1 MHYFKELEDRIH
13 FMVLEVTSQLE
24 NTLKIIMDPKSK
36 LADRVKA
43 KDDHIDNYKA
53 VIENMCFSHI
63 HGGETLHKQRIDFI
77 RAVNIISNNLE
88 RLSDYCVNTVGQ
100 LGYLEDQAILRD
112 YEFKPYFQQMLPC
125 LEIIDQALFKK
136 DLSLALKI
144 CKSEFIIDKLYKKDF
159 DTIINELNQ
168 DKNKHDLV
176 TCLFIFRYL
185 ERMGDSLLN
194 IGEAIIF
201 SVFGEKLKIHQY
213 QALKDSLNSIDRDI
227 HIDQVDFESIWESRS
242 GCRIGKIIDPTL
254 HDGKG
259 VLFKEGKLA
268 KIARE
273 RENIETWHEIFSS
286 LVPRVFSY
294 NQGKA
299 NASMLLEFL
308 QGCSFQETMTLE
320 DREIQ
325 ENAFFLLKETLSL
338 VWEKTMRQEPVNAG
352 FMSQLSSRVDDV
364 LMIHPKF
371 DFSQAE
377 LDTRGTSPL
386 NTFIEKLSA
395 VEDSLEAPFSVFIH
409 GDFNSNNII
418 YNQKEQ
424 QIYFIDLHRSSYND
438 YVQDISV
445 FLVSNVRQP
454 DFDPVVRTNINRLN
468 QNMFEFV
475 LNFARQNNDETFK
488 ARLALGLIR
497 SFYTSTR
504 FVLDRE
510 FARSMYQ
517 RAIFLAEK
525 LMAHQGRPWKEFDF
539 CTSIF
544 KDRDEAQKWNS
555 SKSRLHPD
563 RANRSS
569 SC

>member
-1 MHYFKELEDRIH
+1 MHYFKELEEKIH

-24 NTLKIIMDPKSK
+24 NTLKIIMDPQSK

-63 HGGETLHKQRIDFI
+63 HGHETLHKQRIDFI
-77 RAVNIISNNLE
+77 RALNIISNNLE
-88 RLSDYCVNTVGQ
+88 RISDYCVNTVGQ
-100 LGYLEDQAILRD
+100 LGYLEDQSILRD

-125 LEIIDQALFKK
+125 LEIINKALFQK
-136 DLSLALKI
+136 DLNLALKI

-159 DTIINELNQ
+159 DTIIDELNQ
-168 DKNKHDLV
+168 DKSKHDLV

-213 QALKDSLNSIDRDI
+213 QALKDSLDSIDKDI
-227 HIDQVDFESIWESRS
+227 NIDQVDFESIWESRS

-254 HDGKG
+254 HGGKG

-273 RENIETWHEIFSS
+273 NENIEIWREIFSS
-286 LVPRVFSY
+286 LVPKVFSY
-294 NQGKA
+294 NQSKG

-308 QGCSFQETMTLE
+308 QGCSFQETMSIE
-320 DREIQ
+320 DRDIQ

-338 VWEKTMRQEPVNAG
+338 IWEKTIRQEPVNAG
-352 FMSQLSSRVDDV
+352 FISQLSSRVDDV
-364 LMIHPKF
+364 LMIHPGF
-371 DFSQAE
+371 DFSQVKP
-377 LDTRGTSPL
+377 DTQGTSAL
-386 NTFIEKLSA
+386 NTFIERLSA
-395 VEDSLEAPFSVFIH
+395 IENSLEAPFSVFIH

-445 FLVSNVRQP
+445 FLV
-454 DFDPVVRTNINRLN
+454 
-468 QNMFEFV
+468 
-475 LNFARQNNDETFK
+475 
-488 ARLALGLIR
+488 
-497 SFYTSTR
+497 
-504 FVLDRE
+504 
-510 FARSMYQ
+510 
-517 RAIFLAEK
+517 
-525 LMAHQGRPWKEFDF
+525 
-539 CTSIF
+539 
-544 KDRDEAQKWNS
+544 
-555 SKSRLHPD
+555 
-563 RANRSS
+563 
-569 SC
+569 